1 MSEPQP
7 EGGADTRQHELVI
20 IRRRSDGEEAP
31 HKGGVWKIA
40 HADFMTALM
49 AFFLV
54 MWLIT
59 ATDDKTITGVANYF
73 NPMRLSEAITKPK
86 GVFTMEAGEDQENDN
101 AKSKKG
107 AADLKDKP
115 SKTNKV
121 KKGAPKNSEATMFSD
136 PYEALDE
143 IAAQAPNASSPPLPT
158 EKENAAGHLGGQE
171 YRDPFVPD
179 LGRAISQQGKPDG
192 ESGKKNGSATTVA
205 KNDASGGGGLKDAAA
220 NSDATKNDTA
230 KGDSQ
235 KADGAK
241 SDADKSETNRSEISR
256 VTAEADASTEAERES
271 KGAELRQ
278 KIEDIVSESKFA
290 ALPGINVEV
299 TREGILISVTDQYNF
314 EMFGIASAKP
324 KPELVVVMGKIGE
337 ILAKEPGHL
346 VIRGHT
352 DGRPFRS
359 DDYDNWRLST
369 ARAHMA
375 NYMLERSGVAK
386 QRIDRIEGYA
396 DRDLKVRSDPLAAPN
411 RRIEILLLGDRKP

>member
-1 MSEPQP
+1 
-7 EGGADTRQHELVI
+7 
-20 IRRRSDGEEAP
+20 
-31 HKGGVWKIA
+31 
-40 HADFMTALM
+40 
-49 AFFLV
+49 
-54 MWLIT
+54 
-59 ATDDKTITGVANYF
+59 
-73 NPMRLSEAITKPK
+73 
-86 GVFTMEAGEDQENDN
+86 
-101 AKSKKG
+101 
-107 AADLKDKP
+107 
-115 SKTNKV
+115 
-121 KKGAPKNSEATMFSD
+121 
-136 PYEALDE
+136 
-143 IAAQAPNASSPPLPT
+143 LPI
-158 EKENAAGHLGGQE
+158 EKESAAGHLGGQE

-192 ESGKKNGSATTVA
+192 DTGKKNGSATTVA
-205 KNDASGGGGLKDAAA
+205 KNDASGGDGLKDAAG
-220 NSDATKNDTA
+220 NSDVNKSDGTRS
-230 KGDSQ
+230 DSQ
-235 KADGAK
+235 KPDSGK
-241 SDADKSETNRSEISR
+241 SDADKSQANGSEASR
-256 VTAEADASTEAERES
+256 AMGEADAKAEAERQS

-278 KIEDIVSESKFA
+278 KIEDIISQSGFA

-386 QRIDRIEGYA
+386 ERIDRIEGYA

-411 RRIEILLLGDRKP
+411 RRIEILLLEDRKP

>member
-7 EGGADTRQHELVI
+7 EEGADTRQHELVI

-54 MWLIT
+54 MWLIN

-86 GVFTMEAGEDQENDN
+86 GVFTMEAGEDQDNDN
-101 AKSKKG
+101 SKSTKGADSKVKPSKAHKAKKG
-107 AADLKDKP
+107 AA
-115 SKTNKV
+115 
-121 KKGAPKNSEATMFSD
+121 KNSEAAMFSD

-143 IAAQAPNASSPPLPT
+143 IAAQATNASSPPLPI
-158 EKENAAGHLGGQE
+158 EKESAAGHLGGQE

-192 ESGKKNGSATTVA
+192 DTGKKNGSATTVA
-205 KNDASGGGGLKDAAA
+205 KNDASGGDGLKDAAG
-220 NSDATKNDTA
+220 NSDVNKSDGTRS
-230 KGDSQ
+230 DSQ
-235 KADGAK
+235 KPDSGK
-241 SDADKSETNRSEISR
+241 SDADKSQANGSEASR
-256 VTAEADASTEAERES
+256 AMGEADAKAEAERES

-278 KIEDIVSESKFA
+278 KIEDIISQSGFA

-337 ILAKEPGHL
+337 LLAKEPGHL

-386 QRIDRIEGYA
+386 ERIDRIEGYA

-411 RRIEILLLGDRKP
+411 RRIEILLLEDRKP